1 MSPPANLVSGHSLS
15 QRSSVPLPIQTIAAM
30 IWERFQNLGKLVL
43 CILICLTLA
52 YLYFFSIPAI
62 LTRPVAAPVLPS
74 LPEVNSAILI
84 FHAFTAIPPLATGIL
99 LFSKRLRNKSLKLH
113 RWAGTIYCLCIWASA
128 TTGILLAMAN
138 TRGPVAQ
145 AGFGLLGFAWF
156 ATTWYAYKFGR
167 MRNIALHRIWMIRS
181 YALTLAVVSVRPM
194 FIFGPGFGFSAEAW
208 YLLVTWLCWVPNLM
222 AAELYIALTRNNG
235 RLKFA

>member
-1 MSPPANLVSGHSLS
+1 MSYHANLVSASSKS
-15 QRSSVPLPIQTIAAM
+15 QRSIALSPMHTIAA
-30 IWERFQNLGKLVL
+30 ITWERVQNFGKVVLG
-43 CILICLTLA
+43 ILICLTLA

-62 LTRPVAAPVLPS
+62 LTRPVAAPVLPL
-74 LPEVNSAILI
+74 LPEVNSGILI
-84 FHAFTAIPPLATGIL
+84 FHAFTAIPPLVTGIL
-99 LFSKRLRNKSLKLH
+99 LFSKRLRKKSLRLH
-113 RWAGTIYCLCIWASA
+113 RWAGTVYCLCIWASA
-128 TTGILLAMAN
+128 TTGILLAIAN

-156 ATTWYAYKFGR
+156 TATWYAYKFGR
-167 MRNIALHRIWMIRS
+167 AKNIPLHRIWMIRS

-194 FIFGPGFGFSAEAW
+194 FIFGPWFGLSAEPW

-222 AAELYIALTRNNG
+222 AAEIYIALTRHNG

>member
-1 MSPPANLVSGHSLS
+1 MSFHVNFVSAHSKT
-15 QRSSVPLPIQTIAAM
+15 QRSIALPPMREAAA
-30 IWERFQNLGKLVL
+30 IVWERFQNFGKVVL
-43 CILICLTLA
+43 FVLICLTLA

-62 LTRPVAAPVLPS
+62 LTNPVAAPVFPS
-74 LPEVNSAILI
+74 MPVINSRILV

-99 LFSKRLRNKSLKLH
+99 LFSKRLRNTSLKWH
-113 RWAGTIYCLCIWASA
+113 RWAGTVYCLCIWASA
-128 TTGILLAMAN
+128 TTGILLAIAN
-138 TRGPVAQ
+138 TRGPIAQ

-167 MRNIALHRIWMIRS
+167 AKNIALHRIWMIRS

-194 FIFGPGFGFSAEAW
+194 FIFGPWFGLAAEPW

-222 AAELYIALTRNNG
+222 AAEIYIALTRNNG
-235 RLKFA
+235 RLKFV